1 MLALSLILSAAA
13 AWAADSNV
21 SCPSDYT
28 TYASTPHAPF
38 STGRYNLSSM
48 RPPPECR
55 TFTSPEVEQTISRMK
70 GVIADP
76 DLFRLFENSWPN
88 TLDTT
93 IKWRGY
99 ADGTDE
105 ELCFLITGDIDAM
118 WLRDSANQLQS
129 YLPVLTANSSSNSL
143 ASLYRGVINL
153 QSRYILANPFCQ
165 AFQPPKESGLP
176 PSVNGAANGD
186 TVFPPYSNLSVF
198 ECKYELDSLAA
209 YLEVSSDYYNTT
221 KDAAFFGKYQWLDT
235 VRAILNETRAMQIG
249 TYSSNGSVNVS
260 PYSFSRLTTDNE
272 DTLDNNG
279 IGNPFKSG
287 TGLVRSAFR
296 PSDDATIYQGFIP
309 ANMMFAR
316 YLQSASLI
324 AADLGQTDLAN
335 EMQSFASEIR
345 QAISKWGITSV
356 GQEGIYAFEV
366 DGYGSRT
373 IMDDANIP
381 SLLSAPFFGYV
392 DAQDSVYQA
401 TRKVLL
407 SEDDPYFME
416 GPVITGIGS
425 VHTGPGY
432 VWPMAVIMRI
442 FTSDDDDEITSNL
455 KLLVSSTDGLG
466 LLHES
471 INSYNQADYTRPWFA
486 WVNGLFGEMIL
497 DLESR
502 KPYIL
507 KQSFQ

>member
-1 MLALSLILSAAA
+1 
-13 AWAADSNV
+13 
-21 SCPSDYT
+21 
-28 TYASTPHAPF
+28 
-38 STGRYNLSSM
+38 M

-55 TFTSPEVEQTISRMK
+55 TFVSPEVEQTIARMK
-70 GVIADP
+70 RTIADP

-93 IKWRGY
+93 IKWRGH
-99 ADGTDE
+99 AEGSDE
-105 ELCFLITGDIDAM
+105 ELCFVITGDIDAM

-129 YLPVLTANSSSNSL
+129 YLPVLRRNSSSNSI

-153 QSRYILANPFCQ
+153 QSRYILENPFCQ

-176 PSVNGAANGD
+176 PVQNGASHDD
-186 TVFPPYSNLSVF
+186 TVFPPYSNQTVF

-209 YLEVSSDYYNTT
+209 FLEVSSDYYSAT

-249 TYSSNGSVNVS
+249 TYSSNGSVNTS
-260 PYSFSRLTTDNE
+260 PYTFSRTTSSSE

-279 IGNPFKSG
+279 IGNPFKTG

-296 PSDDATIYQGFIP
+296 PSDDAAIYQGFIP
-309 ANMMFAR
+309 ANMMFAT
-316 YLQSASLI
+316 YLQSTSAI
-324 AADLGQTDLAN
+324 AAAVGQPGLAA
-335 EMQSFASEIR
+335 EMQSFAAEIR
-345 QAISKWGITSV
+345 QAISKYGITSISNSIF
-356 GQEGIYAFEV
+356 GQDNIYAYEV
-366 DGYGSRT
+366 DGYGSRN

-392 DAQDSVYQA
+392 DKNDPVYQA

-407 SEDDPYFME
+407 SEDQPYYMA
-416 GPVITGIGS
+416 GPVISGIGS
-425 VHTGPGY
+425 PHTGPGY
-432 VWPMAVIMRI
+432 VWPMSVIMRI
-442 FTSDDDDEITSNL
+442 FTTDDDEEITSNL
-455 KLLVSSTDGLG
+455 KLLLSSTNGLG

-471 INSYNQADYTRPWFA
+471 INAYNQSDYTRPWFA
-486 WVNGLFGEMIL
+486 WVNGLFGQMIL
-497 DLESR
+497 DLDSR